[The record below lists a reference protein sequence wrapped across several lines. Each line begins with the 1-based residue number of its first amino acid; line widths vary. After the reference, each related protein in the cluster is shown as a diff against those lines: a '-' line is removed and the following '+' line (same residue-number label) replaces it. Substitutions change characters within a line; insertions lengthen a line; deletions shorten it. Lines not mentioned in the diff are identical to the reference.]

1 MASPVVVEAW
11 RNREYV
17 LDLYSR
23 MLRDRIIVLD
33 TAIEDWTATMITSQ
47 LLFLEQ
53 ANPWQ
58 EIALYINSP
67 GGLISAGL
75 AIYDTMQ
82 FIACPVATC
91 CMGQAASMAA
101 VLLAAGS
108 PGRRFSLPHSR
119 IMIHQPHGGYAGQ
132 ASDIQIHAQEITRL
146 KGLLTDIL
154 AEHSRMGREELEPML
169 DRDTFLSP
177 QEALDLG
184 IIDNIIPARRK
195 TSPFRAGI

>member
-1 MASPVVVEAW
+1 MAAPVVVDAW

-17 LDLYSR
+17 FDLYSR

-33 TAIEDWTATMITSQ
+33 TVIEDWTATMITSQ

-53 ANPWQ
+53 ENPWQ

-75 AIYDTMQ
+75 AIYDAMQ
-82 FIACPVATC
+82 FISCPVATL

-101 VLLAAGS
+101 VLLAAGA
-108 PGRRFSLPHSR
+108 PGRRFALPHSR

-132 ASDIQIHAQEITRL
+132 ASDIQIHAQEINRL

-154 AEHSRMGREELEPML
+154 SLHSGMRKEDLEPML

-177 QEALDLG
+177 QEARDLG
-184 IIDNIIPARRK
+184 LIDSIIIKRGNYVR
-195 TSPFRAGI
+195 GNEH

>member
-1 MASPVVVEAW
+1 MAAPVVIDAW

-17 LDLYSR
+17 FDLYSR

-33 TAIEDWTATMITSQ
+33 TVIEDWTATMITSQ

-53 ANPWQ
+53 ENPWQ

-67 GGLISAGL
+67 GGSVTAGM
-75 AIYDTMQ
+75 AIYDTMR
-82 FIACPVATC
+82 FIAAPVATL

-101 VLLAAGS
+101 VLLAAGA
-108 PGRRFSLPHSR
+108 PGRRYTLPHSR

-132 ASDIQIHAQEITRL
+132 ASDIQIHAQEINRL

-154 AEHSRMGREELEPML
+154 SLHSGMRKEDLEPML

-177 QEALDLG
+177 QEARDLG
-184 IIDNIIPARRK
+184 LVDGILVRR
-195 TSPFRAGI
+195 

>member
-1 MASPVVVEAW
+1 MAAPVVIDAW

-17 LDLYSR
+17 FDLYSR

-47 LLFLEQ
+47 ILFLEQ
-53 ANPWQ
+53 VNPWQ

-119 IMIHQPHGGYAGQ
+119 IMIHQPHGSYAGQ
-132 ASDIQIHAQEITRL
+132 ASDIQIHAQEISRL
-146 KGLLTDIL
+146 KGILTDIL
-154 AEHSRMGREELEPML
+154 AEHSGMGREELEPML

-177 QEALDLG
+177 REAVDLG
-184 IIDNIIPARRK
+184 LIDGIIAKR
-195 TSPFRAGI
+195 

>member
-1 MASPVVVEAW
+1 MAAPVVVDAW

-17 LDLYSR
+17 FDLYSR

-33 TAIEDWTATMITSQ
+33 TVIEDWTATMITSQ

-53 ANPWQ
+53 ENPWQ

-75 AIYDTMQ
+75 AIYDAMQ
-82 FIACPVATC
+82 FISCPVATL

-101 VLLAAGS
+101 VLLAAGA
-108 PGRRFSLPHSR
+108 PGRRFALPHSR

-132 ASDIQIHAQEITRL
+132 ASDIQIHAQEINRL

-154 AEHSRMGREELEPML
+154 SLHSGMRKEDLEPML

-177 QEALDLG
+177 QEARDLG
-184 IIDNIIPARRK
+184 LIDSILVRR
-195 TSPFRAGI
+195 

>member
-154 AEHSRMGREELEPML
+154 AEHSGISLEELEPML

-184 IIDNIIPARRK
+184 IIGNIIRK
-195 TSPFRAGI
+195 R

>member
-1 MASPVVVEAW
+1 MAAPVVVDAW

-17 LDLYSR
+17 FDLYSR

-33 TAIEDWTATMITSQ
+33 TVIEDWTATMITSQ

-53 ANPWQ
+53 ENPWQ

-75 AIYDTMQ
+75 AIYDAMQ
-82 FIACPVATC
+82 FISCPVATL

-101 VLLAAGS
+101 VLLAAGA
-108 PGRRFSLPHSR
+108 PGRRFALPHSR

-132 ASDIQIHAQEITRL
+132 ASDIQIHAQEINRL

-154 AEHSRMGREELEPML
+154 SLHSGMRKEDLEPML

-177 QEALDLG
+177 QEARELG
-184 IIDNIIPARRK
+184 LIDSILVRR
-195 TSPFRAGI
+195 

>member
-1 MASPVVVEAW
+1 MAAPVVIDAW
-11 RNREYV
+11 RNREYAF
-17 LDLYSR
+17 DLYSR
-23 MLRDRIIVLD
+23 MPRDRIIVLD
-33 TAIEDWTATMITSQ
+33 TVIEDWTATMITSQ

-53 ANPWQ
+53 ENPWR

-75 AIYDTMQ
+75 AIYDAMQ
-82 FIACPVATC
+82 FISCPVATL

-101 VLLAAGS
+101 VLLAAGA

-132 ASDIQIHAQEITRL
+132 ASDIQIHAQEINRL

-154 AEHSRMGREELEPML
+154 SLHSGMRKEDLEPML
-169 DRDTFLSP
+169 DRDKFLTP
-177 QEALDLG
+177 QEAKSMRLIDS
-184 IIDNIIPARRK
+184 IIERR
-195 TSPFRAGI
+195 F

>member
-1 MASPVVVEAW
+1 
-11 RNREYV
+11 
-17 LDLYSR
+17 
-23 MLRDRIIVLD
+23 
-33 TAIEDWTATMITSQ
+33 
-47 LLFLEQ
+47 
-53 ANPWQ
+53 
-58 EIALYINSP
+58 
-67 GGLISAGL
+67 
-75 AIYDTMQ
+75 
-82 FIACPVATC
+82 
-91 CMGQAASMAA
+91 MGQAASMAA

-184 IIDNIIPARRK
+184 IIDNIIKKR
-195 TSPFRAGI
+195 

>member
-1 MASPVVVEAW
+1 MAAPVVIDAW

-17 LDLYSR
+17 FDLYSR

-33 TAIEDWTATMITSQ
+33 TVIEDWTATMITSQ

-53 ANPWQ
+53 ENPWR

-75 AIYDTMQ
+75 AIYDAMQ
-82 FIACPVATC
+82 FISCPVATL

-101 VLLAAGS
+101 VLLAAGA

-132 ASDIQIHAQEITRL
+132 ASDIQIHAQEINRL

-154 AEHSRMGREELEPML
+154 SLHSSMRKEDLEPML
-169 DRDTFLSP
+169 DRDKFLTP
-177 QEALDLG
+177 QEAKSMRLIDS
-184 IIDNIIPARRK
+184 IIERR
-195 TSPFRAGI
+195 F

>member
-1 MASPVVVEAW
+1 MAAPVVVDAW

-17 LDLYSR
+17 FDLYSR

-33 TAIEDWTATMITSQ
+33 TVIEDWTATMITSQ

-53 ANPWQ
+53 ENPWQ

-75 AIYDTMQ
+75 AIYDAMQ
-82 FIACPVATC
+82 FISCPVATL
-91 CMGQAASMAA
+91 CMGQAASA
-101 VLLAAGS
+101 
-108 PGRRFSLPHSR
+108 PGRRFALPHSR

-132 ASDIQIHAQEITRL
+132 ASDIQIHAQEISRL
-146 KGLLTDIL
+146 KMLLTTIL
-154 AEHSRMGREELEPML
+154 AEHSGMSAEQLEPLL

-177 QEALDLG
+177 QEARELG
-184 IIDNIIPARRK
+184 LIDSIIIKRGNYVR
-195 TSPFRAGI
+195 GNEH

>member
-58 EIALYINSP
+58 EIAMYINSP

-75 AIYDTMQ
+75 ASYDTMQ

-91 CMGQAASMAA
+91 CMGKAASMAA

-154 AEHSRMGREELEPML
+154 AEHSGISREELEPML

-184 IIDNIIPARRK
+184 IIDNIIRK
-195 TSPFRAGI
+195 R

>member
-1 MASPVVVEAW
+1 MAAPVIVEAW

-47 LLFLEQ
+47 ILFLEQ
-53 ANPWQ
+53 VNPWQ

-119 IMIHQPHGGYAGQ
+119 IMIHQPHGSYAGQ
-132 ASDIQIHAQEITRL
+132 ASDIQIHAQEISRL
-146 KGLLTDIL
+146 KGILTDIL
-154 AEHSRMGREELEPML
+154 AQHSGMGREELEPML

-177 QEALDLG
+177 REAVDLG
-184 IIDNIIPARRK
+184 LIDGIIARR
-195 TSPFRAGI
+195 

>member
-1 MASPVVVEAW
+1 MALPVVVEAW

-67 GGLISAGL
+67 GGVISAGL
-75 AIYDTMQ
+75 AIYDTMHC
-82 FIACPVATC
+82 IACPVATC
-91 CMGQAASMAA
+91 GMGQAASMAA

-154 AEHSRMGREELEPML
+154 AKHSRMGREELEPML

-184 IIDNIIPARRK
+184 IIDNIIKKR
-195 TSPFRAGI
+195 

>member
-1 MASPVVVEAW
+1 MAAPVVIDAW

-17 LDLYSR
+17 FDLYSR
-23 MLRDRIIVLD
+23 MLRDRIIMLD
-33 TAIEDWTATMITSQ
+33 TVIEDWTATMITSQ

-53 ANPWQ
+53 VNPWQ

-75 AIYDTMQ
+75 AIYDAMQ
-82 FIACPVATC
+82 FISCPVATL

-101 VLLAAGS
+101 VLLAAGA

-119 IMIHQPHGGYAGQ
+119 IMIHQPHGGYTGQ
-132 ASDIQIHAQEITRL
+132 ASDIQIHAQEINRL
-146 KGLLTDIL
+146 KLLLTEIL
-154 AEHSRMGREELEPML
+154 SSHSGMDRETLEPML

-177 QEALDLG
+177 WEARELG
-184 IIDNIIPARRK
+184 LIDKIIFRR
-195 TSPFRAGI
+195 

>member
-1 MASPVVVEAW
+1 MAAPVVIDAW

-17 LDLYSR
+17 FDLYSR

-33 TAIEDWTATMITSQ
+33 TVIEDWTATMITSQ

-53 ANPWQ
+53 ENPWQ

-75 AIYDTMQ
+75 AIYDTMR
-82 FIACPVATC
+82 FIAAPVATL

-101 VLLAAGS
+101 VLLAAGA
-108 PGRRFSLPHSR
+108 PGRRFALPHSR

-132 ASDIQIHAQEITRL
+132 ASDIQIHAQEINRL

-154 AEHSRMGREELEPML
+154 SLHSGMRKEDLEPML

-177 QEALDLG
+177 QEARDLG
-184 IIDNIIPARRK
+184 LVDGILVRR
-195 TSPFRAGI
+195 

>member
-1 MASPVVVEAW
+1 MAAPVVVDAW

-17 LDLYSR
+17 FDLYSR

-33 TAIEDWTATMITSQ
+33 TVIEDWTATMITSQ

-53 ANPWQ
+53 ENPWQ

-75 AIYDTMQ
+75 AIYDAMQ
-82 FIACPVATC
+82 FISCPVATL

-101 VLLAAGS
+101 VLLAAGA

-132 ASDIQIHAQEITRL
+132 ASDIQIHAQEINRL
-146 KGLLTDIL
+146 KLLLTEIL
-154 AEHSRMGREELEPML
+154 SSHSGMNTETLEPML

-177 QEALDLG
+177 KEARSLG
-184 IIDNIIPARRK
+184 IIDHVIIKR
-195 TSPFRAGI
+195 

>member
-1 MASPVVVEAW
+1 MAAPVVVDAW

-17 LDLYSR
+17 FDLYSR

-33 TAIEDWTATMITSQ
+33 TVIEDWTATMITSQ

-53 ANPWQ
+53 ENPWQ

-75 AIYDTMQ
+75 AIYDAMQ
-82 FIACPVATC
+82 FISCPVATL

-101 VLLAAGS
+101 VLLAAGA
-108 PGRRFSLPHSR
+108 PGRRFALPHSR

-132 ASDIQIHAQEITRL
+132 ASDIQIHAQEINRL

-154 AEHSRMGREELEPML
+154 SLHSGMRKEDLEPML

-177 QEALDLG
+177 QEARELG
-184 IIDNIIPARRK
+184 LIDSIIIKRGNYVR
-195 TSPFRAGI
+195 GNEH

>member
-82 FIACPVATC
+82 FITCPVATC

-154 AEHSRMGREELEPML
+154 AEHSRM
-169 DRDTFLSP
+169 DF
-177 QEALDLG
+177 
-184 IIDNIIPARRK
+184 
-195 TSPFRAGI
+195 

>member
-1 MASPVVVEAW
+1 MAASPAIVDIW

-23 MLRDRIIVLD
+23 MLRERIVVLD
-33 TAIEDWTATMITSQ
+33 SVIEDFTATMIIGQ

-53 ANPWQ
+53 MNPWQ
-58 EIALYINSP
+58 EIAFYINSP
-67 GGLISAGL
+67 GGVISAGL

-82 FIACPVATC
+82 FVSCPIATC

-101 VLLAAGS
+101 VLLAAGA

-119 IMIHQPHGGYAGQ
+119 IMIHQPHGGYTGQ
-132 ASDIQIHAQEITRL
+132 ASDIQIHAQEINRL
-146 KGLLTDIL
+146 KGLLIDIL
-154 AEHSRMGREELEPML
+154 SEHSGLRPLELEPML

-177 QEALDLG
+177 QEAKKLG
-184 IIDNIIPARRK
+184 LIDGIVARR
-195 TSPFRAGI
+195 F

>member
-1 MASPVVVEAW
+1 MAAPVVIDAW

-17 LDLYSR
+17 FDLYSR

-33 TAIEDWTATMITSQ
+33 TVIEDWTATMITSQ

-53 ANPWQ
+53 ENPWR

-75 AIYDTMQ
+75 AIYDAMQ
-82 FIACPVATC
+82 FISCPVATI

-101 VLLAAGS
+101 VLLAAGA

-132 ASDIQIHAQEITRL
+132 ASDIQIHAQEINRL

-154 AEHSRMGREELEPML
+154 SLHSGMRKEDLEPML
-169 DRDTFLSP
+169 DRDKFLTP
-177 QEALDLG
+177 QEAKSMRLIDS
-184 IIDNIIPARRK
+184 IIERR
-195 TSPFRAGI
+195 F

>member
-58 EIALYINSP
+58 EIAL
-67 GGLISAGL
+67 L
-75 AIYDTMQ
+75 
-82 FIACPVATC
+82 
-91 CMGQAASMAA
+91 
-101 VLLAAGS
+101 
-108 PGRRFSLPHSR
+108 
-119 IMIHQPHGGYAGQ
+119 HQ
-132 ASDIQIHAQEITRL
+132 
-146 KGLLTDIL
+146 
-154 AEHSRMGREELEPML
+154 
-169 DRDTFLSP
+169 
-177 QEALDLG
+177 
-184 IIDNIIPARRK
+184 
-195 TSPFRAGI
+195 

>member
-1 MASPVVVEAW
+1 MAAPVVVDAW

-17 LDLYSR
+17 FDLYSR

-33 TAIEDWTATMITSQ
+33 TVIEDWTATMITSQ

-53 ANPWQ
+53 ESPWQ

-75 AIYDTMQ
+75 AIYDAMQ
-82 FIACPVATC
+82 FISCPVATL

-101 VLLAAGS
+101 VLLAAGA
-108 PGRRFSLPHSR
+108 PGRRFALPHSR

-132 ASDIQIHAQEITRL
+132 ASDIQIHAQEINRL
-146 KGLLTDIL
+146 KGLLTYIL
-154 AEHSRMGREELEPML
+154 SLHSGMRKEDLEPML
-169 DRDTFLSP
+169 DRDKFLTP
-177 QEALDLG
+177 QEARDLG
-184 IIDNIIPARRK
+184 LIDSILVRR
-195 TSPFRAGI
+195 

>member
-1 MASPVVVEAW
+1 MAAPVVVESW

-33 TAIEDWTATMITSQ
+33 TVIEDWTATMLVSQ
-47 LLFLEQ
+47 MLFLEQ
-53 ANPWQ
+53 TNPHE

-75 AIYDTMQ
+75 AIYDAMQ

-119 IMIHQPHGGYAGQ
+119 IMIHQPHGGYTGQ
-132 ASDIQIHAQEITRL
+132 ASDIQIHAQEISRL
-146 KGLLTDIL
+146 KGILTDIL
-154 AEHSRMGREELEPML
+154 AEHSGRDRETLEPLL

-177 QEALDLG
+177 QEAQELGLIDG
-184 IIDNIIPARRK
+184 IITRR
-195 TSPFRAGI
+195 

>member
-1 MASPVVVEAW
+1 MAAPVVVDAW

-17 LDLYSR
+17 FDLYSR

-33 TAIEDWTATMITSQ
+33 TVIEDWTATMITSQ

-53 ANPWQ
+53 ENPWQ

-75 AIYDTMQ
+75 AIYDAMQ
-82 FIACPVATC
+82 FISCPVATL

-101 VLLAAGS
+101 VLLAAGA

-132 ASDIQIHAQEITRL
+132 ASDIQIHAQEINRL

-154 AEHSRMGREELEPML
+154 SLHSGMRKEDLEPML
-169 DRDTFLSP
+169 DRDKFLTP
-177 QEALDLG
+177 QEAKSMRLIDS
-184 IIDNIIPARRK
+184 IIERR
-195 TSPFRAGI
+195 F

>member
-1 MASPVVVEAW
+1 MAAPVVVDAW

-17 LDLYSR
+17 FDLYSR

-33 TAIEDWTATMITSQ
+33 TVIEDWTATMITSQ

-53 ANPWQ
+53 ENPWQ

-75 AIYDTMQ
+75 AIYDAMQ
-82 FIACPVATC
+82 FISCPVATL

-101 VLLAAGS
+101 VLLAAGA

-132 ASDIQIHAQEITRL
+132 ASDIQIHAQEINRL

-154 AEHSRMGREELEPML
+154 SLHSGMRKEDLEPML
-169 DRDTFLSP
+169 DRDKFLTP
-177 QEALDLG
+177 QEARELG
-184 IIDNIIPARRK
+184 LIDSILVRR
-195 TSPFRAGI
+195 

>member
-1 MASPVVVEAW
+1 MAAPVVIDAW

-17 LDLYSR
+17 FDLYSR

-33 TAIEDWTATMITSQ
+33 TVIEDWTATMITSQ

-53 ANPWQ
+53 ENPWQ

-75 AIYDTMQ
+75 AIYDTMR
-82 FIACPVATC
+82 FIAAPVATL

-101 VLLAAGS
+101 VLLAAGT

-132 ASDIQIHAQEITRL
+132 ASDIQIHAQEINRL

-154 AEHSRMGREELEPML
+154 SLHSGMRKEDLEPML

-177 QEALDLG
+177 HEARELG
-184 IIDNIIPARRK
+184 LVDGILVRR
-195 TSPFRAGI
+195 

>member
-1 MASPVVVEAW
+1 MAAPVVIDAW

-17 LDLYSR
+17 FDLYSR

-33 TAIEDWTATMITSQ
+33 TVIEDWTATMITSQ

-53 ANPWQ
+53 ENPWQ

-75 AIYDTMQ
+75 AIYDTMR
-82 FIACPVATC
+82 FIAAPVATL

-101 VLLAAGS
+101 VLLAAGA
-108 PGRRFSLPHSR
+108 PGRRFALPHSR

-132 ASDIQIHAQEITRL
+132 ASDIQIHAQEISRL
-146 KGLLTDIL
+146 KMLLTTIL
-154 AEHSRMGREELEPML
+154 AEHSGMSAEQLEPLL

-177 QEALDLG
+177 QEARELG
-184 IIDNIIPARRK
+184 LIDSILVRR
-195 TSPFRAGI
+195 

>member
-1 MASPVVVEAW
+1 MAAPVVVDAW

-17 LDLYSR
+17 FDLYSR

-33 TAIEDWTATMITSQ
+33 TVIEDWTATMITSQ

-53 ANPWQ
+53 ENPWQ

-75 AIYDTMQ
+75 AIYDAMQ
-82 FIACPVATC
+82 FISCPVATL

-101 VLLAAGS
+101 VLLAAGA
-108 PGRRFSLPHSR
+108 PGRRFALPHSR

-132 ASDIQIHAQEITRL
+132 ASDIQIHAQEINRL

-154 AEHSRMGREELEPML
+154 SLHSGMRKEDLEPML

-177 QEALDLG
+177 QEARDLG
-184 IIDNIIPARRK
+184 LVDGILVRR
-195 TSPFRAGI
+195 

>member
-1 MASPVVVEAW
+1 MAAPVVVDAW

-17 LDLYSR
+17 FDLYSR

-33 TAIEDWTATMITSQ
+33 TVIEDWTATMITSQ

-53 ANPWQ
+53 ENPWQ

-75 AIYDTMQ
+75 AIYDAMQ
-82 FIACPVATC
+82 FISCPVATL

-101 VLLAAGS
+101 VLLAAGT

-132 ASDIQIHAQEITRL
+132 ASDIQIHAQEINRL

-154 AEHSRMGREELEPML
+154 SLHSGMRKEYLEPML

-177 QEALDLG
+177 QEARDLG
-184 IIDNIIPARRK
+184 LIDSIIIKRGNYVQ
-195 TSPFRAGI
+195 GNEY

>member
-1 MASPVVVEAW
+1 MAAPVVVDAW

-17 LDLYSR
+17 FDLYSR
-23 MLRDRIIVLD
+23 MLRDRIIILD
-33 TAIEDWTATMITSQ
+33 TVIEDWTATLVSGQ

-75 AIYDTMQ
+75 AIYDAMQ
-82 FIACPVATC
+82 FISCPVATL

-101 VLLAAGS
+101 VLLAAGA

-132 ASDIQIHAQEITRL
+132 ASDIQIHAQEISRL
-146 KGLLTDIL
+146 KTLLTTIL
-154 AEHSRMGREELEPML
+154 AKHSGMSAEKLEPML

-177 QEALDLG
+177 WEARDLG
-184 IIDNIIPARRK
+184 LVDGVIAKRGDHRRPAAR
-195 TSPFRAGI
+195 

>member
-1 MASPVVVEAW
+1 MAASPAIVDIW

-23 MLRDRIIVLD
+23 MLRERIVVLD
-33 TAIEDWTATMITSQ
+33 SVIEDFTATMIIGQ

-53 ANPWQ
+53 MNPWQ
-58 EIALYINSP
+58 EIAFYINSP
-67 GGLISAGL
+67 GGVISAGL

-82 FIACPVATC
+82 FVSCPIATC

-101 VLLAAGS
+101 VLLAAGA

-119 IMIHQPHGGYAGQ
+119 IMIHQPHGGYTGQ
-132 ASDIQIHAQEITRL
+132 ASDIQIHAQEINRL
-146 KGLLTDIL
+146 KGLLIDIL
-154 AEHSRMGREELEPML
+154 SEHSGLQPLELEPML

-177 QEALDLG
+177 QEAKKLG
-184 IIDNIIPARRK
+184 LIDGIVARR
-195 TSPFRAGI
+195 F

>member
-33 TAIEDWTATMITSQ
+33 TAIEDWT
-47 LLFLEQ
+47 
-53 ANPWQ
+53 
-58 EIALYINSP
+58 
-67 GGLISAGL
+67 
-75 AIYDTMQ
+75 
-82 FIACPVATC
+82 
-91 CMGQAASMAA
+91 
-101 VLLAAGS
+101 
-108 PGRRFSLPHSR
+108 
-119 IMIHQPHGGYAGQ
+119 
-132 ASDIQIHAQEITRL
+132 DIQIHAQEITRL

-184 IIDNIIPARRK
+184 IIDNIIKKR
-195 TSPFRAGI
+195 

>member
-1 MASPVVVEAW
+1 MAAPVVIDAW

-17 LDLYSR
+17 FDLYSR

-33 TAIEDWTATMITSQ
+33 TVIEDWTATMITSQ

-53 ANPWQ
+53 ENPWQ

-67 GGLISAGL
+67 GGSVTAGM
-75 AIYDTMQ
+75 AIYDTMR
-82 FIACPVATC
+82 FIAAPVATL

-101 VLLAAGS
+101 VLLAAGA
-108 PGRRFSLPHSR
+108 PGRRFALPHSR

-132 ASDIQIHAQEITRL
+132 ASDIQIHAQEISRL
-146 KGLLTDIL
+146 KMLLTTIL
-154 AEHSRMGREELEPML
+154 AEHSGMSAEQLEPLL

-177 QEALDLG
+177 QEARDLG
-184 IIDNIIPARRK
+184 LVDGILVRR
-195 TSPFRAGI
+195 

>member
-1 MASPVVVEAW
+1 MAAPVVVDAW

-17 LDLYSR
+17 FDLYSR
-23 MLRDRIIVLD
+23 MLRDRIIILD
-33 TAIEDWTATMITSQ
+33 TAIEDWTATLVSGQ

-75 AIYDTMQ
+75 AIYDAMQ
-82 FIACPVATC
+82 FISCPVATL

-101 VLLAAGS
+101 VLLAAGA

-132 ASDIQIHAQEITRL
+132 ASDIQIHAQEISRL
-146 KGLLTDIL
+146 KTLLTTIL
-154 AEHSRMGREELEPML
+154 AKHSGMSADKLEPML

-177 QEALDLG
+177 WEARDLG
-184 IIDNIIPARRK
+184 LVDGVIAKRGDHRRPAAR
-195 TSPFRAGI
+195 

>member
-1 MASPVVVEAW
+1 MAAPVVVDAW

-17 LDLYSR
+17 FDLYSR

-33 TAIEDWTATMITSQ
+33 TVIEDWTATMITSQ

-53 ANPWQ
+53 ENPWQ

-75 AIYDTMQ
+75 AIYDAMQ
-82 FIACPVATC
+82 FISCPVATL

-101 VLLAAGS
+101 VLLAAGT

-132 ASDIQIHAQEITRL
+132 ASDIQIHAQEINRL

-154 AEHSRMGREELEPML
+154 SLHSGMRKEYLEPML

-177 QEALDLG
+177 QEARELG
-184 IIDNIIPARRK
+184 LIDSIIIKRGNYVQ
-195 TSPFRAGI
+195 GNEY

>member
-1 MASPVVVEAW
+1 MAAPVVVDAW

-17 LDLYSR
+17 FDLYSR

-33 TAIEDWTATMITSQ
+33 TVIEDWTATMITSQ

-53 ANPWQ
+53 ENPWQ

-75 AIYDTMQ
+75 AIYDAMQ
-82 FIACPVATC
+82 FISCPVATL

-101 VLLAAGS
+101 VLLAAGA
-108 PGRRFSLPHSR
+108 PGRRFALPHSR

-132 ASDIQIHAQEITRL
+132 ASDIQIHAQEINRL

-154 AEHSRMGREELEPML
+154 SLHSGMRKEDLEPML

-177 QEALDLG
+177 QEARELG
-184 IIDNIIPARRK
+184 LIDSIIIKRGNYVQ
-195 TSPFRAGI
+195 SNEY

>member
-154 AEHSRMGREELEPML
+154 AEHSGISREELEPML

-184 IIDNIIPARRK
+184 IIDNIIRK
-195 TSPFRAGI
+195 R